1 MLHKDKMI
9 TLKGHIFNEHCRFKL
24 KSGKEVY
31 GIIWQVSVEDVPGYF
46 FTSASQKEKIET
58 SENRLEMIQELGFE
72 LDINDVV
79 MSENLAS

>member
-1 MLHKDKMI
+1 MI

-31 GIIWQVSVEDVPGYF
+31 GIIWQVSVEDSPAYF

-58 SENRLEMIQELGFE
+58 CENRLEMIQELGFE

>member
-1 MLHKDKMI
+1 MI
-9 TLKGHIFNEHCRFKL
+9 TLKDHIFNEHCRFKL

-31 GIIWQVSVEDVPGYF
+31 GIIWQVSVEDAPAYF

-58 SENRLEMIQELGFE
+58 SETRLEMIQELGLE
-72 LDINDVV
+72 LDINDVM

>member
-1 MLHKDKMI
+1 MI
-9 TLKGHIFNEHCRFKL
+9 TLQDHIFNEHCRFKL

-31 GIIWQVSVEDVPGYF
+31 GIIWQVRIEDAPAYF

-58 SENRLEMIQELGFE
+58 SPNRVEMIQELGFE

-79 MSENLAS
+79 MAENLAS

>member
-1 MLHKDKMI
+1 MI

-31 GIIWQVSVEDVPGYF
+31 GIIWQVSVEDSPAYF
-46 FTSASQKEKIET
+46 FTSASQKVKIET
-58 SENRLEMIQELGFE
+58 SKNRLEMIQELGFK

>member
-1 MLHKDKMI
+1 MI
-9 TLKGHIFNEHCRFKL
+9 TLKDHIFNEHCRFKL

-31 GIIWQVSVEDVPGYF
+31 GIIWQVSVEDAPAYF
-46 FTSASQKEKIET
+46 FTSASQKDKIET
-58 SENRLEMIQELGFE
+58 SQNRLEMIQELGFE

>member
-1 MLHKDKMI
+1 MI
-9 TLKGHIFNEHCRFKL
+9 NLKEHIFNEQCRFKL

-31 GIIWQVSVEDVPGYF
+31 GIIWQVSVEDKPGYF

-58 SENRLEMIQELGFE
+58 SKNRLEMIQELGLE

>member
-1 MLHKDKMI
+1 MINLKD
-9 TLKGHIFNEHCRFKL
+9 HIFNEHCRFKL

-31 GIIWQVSVEDVPGYF
+31 GIIWQVNVEGAPAYF
-46 FTSASQKEKIET
+46 FTSASQKDKIET
-58 SENRLEMIQELGFE
+58 SENRLDLIQELGFE

>member
-1 MLHKDKMI
+1 MI
-9 TLKGHIFNEHCRFKL
+9 TLKDHIFNEHCRFKL

-31 GIIWQVSVEDVPGYF
+31 GIIWQVNVEDVPGYF

-58 SENRLEMIQELGFE
+58 SENRLEMLQELGFE
-72 LDINDVV
+72 LDINDVL

>member
-1 MLHKDKMI
+1 MVL
-9 TLKGHIFNEHCRFKL
+9 
-24 KSGKEVY
+24 
-31 GIIWQVSVEDVPGYF
+31 YF
-46 FTSASQKEKIET
+46 FTSASQKDKIEI

>member
-1 MLHKDKMI
+1 MI
-9 TLKGHIFNEHCRFKL
+9 TLKDHIFNEHCRFKL

-31 GIIWQVSVEDVPGYF
+31 GIIWQISVEDAPAYF
-46 FTSASQKEKIET
+46 FTSASQRDKIET

>member
-1 MLHKDKMI
+1 MISLKD
-9 TLKGHIFNEHCRFKL
+9 HIFNEHCRFKL

-31 GIIWQVSVEDVPGYF
+31 GIIWQVRIEDNPAYF

-58 SENRLEMIQELGFE
+58 SKNRLELIQELGFE

>member
-1 MLHKDKMI
+1 MI
-9 TLKGHIFNEHCRFKL
+9 NLKEHIFNEHCRFKL

-31 GIIWQVSVEDVPGYF
+31 GIIWQVSVEDKPGYF

-58 SENRLEMIQELGFE
+58 SKNRLEMIQELGLE

>member
-1 MLHKDKMI
+1 MI
-9 TLKGHIFNEHCRFKL
+9 TLKDHIFNEHCRFKL

-31 GIIWQVSVEDVPGYF
+31 GIIWQVSVEDLPAYF
-46 FTSASQKEKIET
+46 FTSASQKDKIET
-58 SENRLEMIQELGFE
+58 SQNRLEMIQELGFE

>member
-1 MLHKDKMI
+1 MI
-9 TLKGHIFNEHCRFKL
+9 TLKDHIFNEHCRFKL

-31 GIIWQVSVEDVPGYF
+31 GIIWQISVEDAPAYF
-46 FTSASQKEKIET
+46 FTSASQKDKIET

>member
-1 MLHKDKMI
+1 MI

-31 GIIWQVSVEDVPGYF
+31 GIIWQVSVEDAPAYF
-46 FTSASQKEKIET
+46 FTSASQQEKIET

-72 LDINDVV
+72 LDINDVM

>member
-1 MLHKDKMI
+1 MI

-31 GIIWQVSVEDVPGYF
+31 GIIWQVSVEDGPGYF

-58 SENRLEMIQELGFE
+58 SDTPRATFPDNRGNV
-72 LDINDVV
+72 INVIV
-79 MSENLAS
+79 RA